1 MDFKHWSIENKK
13 KRDILKK
20 KEEELNQ
27 KYLDNFS
34 TKKKRKVQYLA
45 FIIGVVI
52 ASISFYYYLTLN
64 NIFCLI
70 IFILVFSGITSNI
83 VKVIGYFIKKNN
95 LKLVEKDLRRFSTK
109 KRKKIQYITS
119 IIMFIA
125 ASASLYCYLALNN
138 LFCLIL
144 FIILFNGIVND
155 IGKMVRYILK
165 K

>member
-1 MDFKHWSIENKK
+1 MGFKNWSIKNKK

-20 KEEELNQ
+20 KEGELNQ

-52 ASISFYYYLTLN
+52 ASISLYYYLTLN

-70 IFILVFSGITSNI
+70 IFILVFSGLTSNI

-95 LKLVEKDLRRFSTK
+95 IKLVEKDLGRFSTK
-109 KRKKIQYITS
+109 KKKKIQYISS
-119 IIMFIA
+119 IIMFVA
-125 ASASLYCYLALNN
+125 ASASLYCYIVLNN
-138 LFCLIL
+138 IFCLIL
-144 FIILFNGIVND
+144 FVLLFNGIVSD
-155 IGKMVRYILK
+155 IGKMVRYIFK